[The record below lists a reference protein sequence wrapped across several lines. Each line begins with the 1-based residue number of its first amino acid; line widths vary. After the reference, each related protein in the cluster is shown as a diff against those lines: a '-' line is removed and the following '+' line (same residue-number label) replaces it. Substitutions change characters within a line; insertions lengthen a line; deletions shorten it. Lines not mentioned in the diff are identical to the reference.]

1 MKSPKILGLVELTA
15 LMISFLVFLSSCG
28 KENSTSPV
36 ENHTIYISNEGSSS
50 NPQDPNGVTA
60 KQFTSLKLTPTDSSS
75 ESVTYN
81 FVSNPG
87 TTISVKVNVP
97 KINQY
102 TIVVYTADG
111 QFIFWNSI
119 AMAPDGTTTI
129 TLMANSNGFTD
140 NSRCNGIPPDG
151 SNIR

>member
-15 LMISFLVFLSSCG
+15 LMISLVVFLSSCG

-36 ENHTIYISNEGSSS
+36 ENHTIYISNEGTS
-50 NPQDPNGVTA
+50 NPYGVHA

-87 TTISVKVNVP
+87 TTISVKVKVP
-97 KINQY
+97 TIKQY
-102 TIVVYTADG
+102 KIVVYTAEG

-129 TLMANSNGFTD
+129 KLLANSNGFTD

-151 SNIR
+151 SNIM